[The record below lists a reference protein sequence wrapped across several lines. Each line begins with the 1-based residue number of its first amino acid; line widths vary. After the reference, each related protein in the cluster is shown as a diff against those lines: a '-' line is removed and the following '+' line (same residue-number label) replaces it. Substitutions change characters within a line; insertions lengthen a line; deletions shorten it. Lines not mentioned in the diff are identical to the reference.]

1 MTNLKQTDLTIYYK
15 NKNIGNIPICYNN
28 EYKYDELYETLYDAI
43 YNIFVLILNTHPFL
57 HFCDNTIAI
66 DDLSSCRTHKVT
78 VFSYNSQNK
87 NWDLINTKTFI
98 NHLRS
103 NLSREYICF

>member
-1 MTNLKQTDLTIYYK
+1 MSEKLLSVENLTMKFGGL
-15 NKNIGNIPICYNN
+15 
-28 EYKYDELYETLYDAI
+28 
-43 YNIFVLILNTHPFL
+43 
-57 HFCDNTIAI
+57 IAI